1 MVALQAPRTTL
12 TGKEV
17 WGCSWRPDGGGSH
30 VFRQRGDWPVV
41 VVLLHGV
48 LTGSSLWDTVVQGL
62 RARYRYLI
70 SEFLLH

>member
-1 MVALQAPRTTL
+1 M
-12 TGKEV
+12 
-17 WGCSWRPDGGGSH
+17 
-30 VFRQRGDWPVV
+30 V